1 MLGRPVSVLLV
12 DDSPRFLRLAASIL
26 SRRYPTQISVVGTA
40 RTGAEAVQRVAELRP
55 DAVLLDVGLGAEN
68 GLDLIPRLRG
78 APGPV
83 VVMLTVHDSPSYAAA
98 SMAAGAD
105 GYVPKA
111 RMSSELWPALE
122 RALESRLSDAG
133 DRE

>member
-1 MLGRPVSVLLV
+1 MLLV
-12 DDSPRFLRLAASIL
+12 DDNPRFLRLAASFL

-40 RTGAEAVQRVAELRP
+40 RTGAEAVQRAAELRP
-55 DAVLLDVGLGAEN
+55 DAVLLDVGLGPEN

-98 SMAAGAD
+98 AMAAGAD

-122 RALESRLSDAG
+122 RALKSRRSDAG
-133 DRE
+133 AGE